1 LDFPT
6 VKELSR
12 KKNAVRVLKFLMNSK
27 EPLNFT
33 DVYTTL
39 DANDCT
45 ILYWL
50 KRLQRLGVI
59 KGVRS
64 RANLHSTYYSIGDKE
79 GAERVLERFHWNVGF
94 KLARLVPY
102 AKTEESKVRDDK
114 RFKALCEE
122 YYLTISEGLEAVK
135 NCVRIGVE
143 KVGHPYN
150 RTYLFRK
157 EQGYDEPERTPEQVM
172 EEARRAIG

>member
-1 LDFPT
+1 
-6 VKELSR
+6 
-12 KKNAVRVLKFLMNSK
+12 MNSK

-50 KRLQRLGVI
+50 KRLQRLGAI

-79 GAERVLERFHWNVGF
+79 GTEWIIERFHWNVGF

-102 AKTEESKVRDDK
+102 AKTDESKVRKDK
-114 RFKALCEE
+114 RFIDLCNEF
-122 YYLTISEGLEAVK
+122 YLTIDEGLEAVK

-150 RTYLFRK
+150 RTYLFR
-157 EQGYDEPERTPEQVM
+157 
-172 EEARRAIG
+172 